1 LLENELLKKDSDDTE
16 TTSEEKKLNEELKIA
31 NKNFEKSR
39 ADLSKLTK
47 ALEEKVSSKLLL
59 NAIPQQVWTSDL
71 EGSLD
76 YVNQVVCDD
85 FGYSADQIVGHGWK
99 AFIHPEDVDECLERW
114 SFALQTGQEYS
125 VEFRLL
131 FSDGNYHWHL
141 ARAVP
146 LIENDK
152 IILWLGTNTNIEA
165 QKANEQR
172 KDEFLSI
179 ASHELKTPLT
189 SLKGYTQLI
198 QRANESEK
206 ITVFLDKSAQQL
218 TRLEKLIIDLLDVTK
233 INAGKMSY
241 NMEPFSFLEML
252 QNSVEN
258 TQLVAPAHKIIL
270 EAEADIVFN
279 GDAVRL
285 EQVILNFL
293 SNAIKYSPGGEKV
306 IVSFNF
312 DQKNILV
319 SIKDF
324 GIGIAESNLHRLFNR
339 YYRIDNT
346 AMRFEGLGLG
356 LYISSEILKRHHG
369 SFWIE
374 SEENKGSTFSF
385 RLPIPSLEETGPIIK
400 TDTYYRDSTIT
411 ISFNNDS
418 KCLDVD
424 WIGYHDFTTVKAGGM
439 VMLEMLKK
447 NSCHKVLNDNRNV
460 LGTWSEA
467 SDWAASVWFPLMELA
482 GLKYFAWILPD
493 SAFSQLSAKKSVDE
507 RNGNV
512 RTQFF
517 SDDTEAIIWLL
528 GFSNS

>member
-1 LLENELLKKDSDDTE
+1 M
-16 TTSEEKKLNEELKIA
+16 
-31 NKNFEKSR
+31 
-39 ADLSKLTK
+39 
-47 ALEEKVSSKLLL
+47 
-59 NAIPQQVWTSDL
+59 
-71 EGSLD
+71 
-76 YVNQVVCDD
+76 
-85 FGYSADQIVGHGWK
+85 
-99 AFIHPEDVDECLERW
+99 
-114 SFALQTGQEYS
+114 
-125 VEFRLL
+125 
-131 FSDGNYHWHL
+131 
-141 ARAVP
+141 
-146 LIENDK
+146 
-152 IILWLGTNTNIEA
+152 
-165 QKANEQR
+165 
-172 KDEFLSI
+172 I
-179 ASHELKTPLT
+179 AS
-189 SLKGYTQLI
+189 S
-198 QRANESEK
+198 
-206 ITVFLDKSAQQL
+206 
-218 TRLEKLIIDLLDVTK
+218 
-233 INAGKMSY
+233 
-241 NMEPFSFLEML
+241 
-252 QNSVEN
+252 
-258 TQLVAPAHKIIL
+258 HKIIL
-270 EAEADIVFN
+270 DADADILFN

-306 IVSFNF
+306 IVSFKF

-324 GIGIAESNLHRLFNR
+324 GIGIAENNLHRLFNR

-385 RLPIPSLEETGPIIK
+385 RLPIPGLEESGPIIK

-411 ISFNNDS
+411 IAFNNDS

-424 WIGYHDFTTVKAGGM
+424 WIGYQDFATVKAGGM

-447 NSCHKVLNDNRNV
+447 NGCQKVLNDNRNV

-507 RNGNV
+507 RNGNIKI
-512 RTQFF
+512 QFF

-528 GFSNS
+528 SFSNL